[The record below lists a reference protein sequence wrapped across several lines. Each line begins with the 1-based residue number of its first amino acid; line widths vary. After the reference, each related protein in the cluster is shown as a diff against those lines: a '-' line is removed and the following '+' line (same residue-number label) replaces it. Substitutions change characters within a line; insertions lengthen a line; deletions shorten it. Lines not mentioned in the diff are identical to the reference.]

1 MYTYT
6 HLIHSIVHDLWPSP
20 AVLVDFG
27 IDTNHSLYGV
37 YQRGIRE
44 SKITEQDLKNAL
56 GDGPKLTAMLKEKM
70 GLDIK
75 VTTMYDLMHE
85 CEEED
90 EAN

>member
-1 MYTYT
+1 MYSYT
-6 HLIHSIVHDLWPSP
+6 HLINSAMYDTWPSP
-20 AVLVDFG
+20 AVMVDFG
-27 IDTNHSLYGV
+27 IDLNHSLYSV

-44 SKITEQDLKNAL
+44 SRITEKDLKAAL

-85 CEEED
+85 CEEEN
-90 EAN
+90 ATV